1 MKDVPS
7 KLGAVRAELDC
18 TVPALIESEPL
29 SKIIRF
35 AKQSFQETMVC

>member
-7 KLGAVRAELDC
+7 KLGDVRAEVDYA
-18 TVPALIESEPL
+18 VPALIESEPL
-29 SKIIRF
+29 SKIMRF